1 MATGRSASGQR
12 TRAGAWAAVA
22 VTILCAI
29 VTLLI
34 LAAAVAMVVIFAAD
48 HELTGTTWLPI
59 VVLAMFGV
67 ISGLATAYLGRRA
80 MRELRAVR

>member
-1 MATGRSASGQR
+1 MATGRFASGHR
-12 TRAGAWAAVA
+12 ARAGAWVAVA

-34 LAAAVAMVVIFAAD
+34 LAAAVFTAVIFAAD
-48 HELTGTTWLPI
+48 HELTDTTWLPI
-59 VVLAMFGV
+59 VILAMFGV

-80 MRELRAVR
+80 RREFHAAR